1 MTLDTWRSKVK
12 VAGLEN
18 VWA

>member
-1 MTLDTWRSKVK
+1 MANKSIFIDFK

-18 VWA
+18 C